1 MLQWLHNVLPWTFFE
16 VYSCLSSLL
25 HEKKSAM
32 FEQPRSAEFGG
43 SSSSYQVQEVKLSE
57 VAPLGPRWSSHCTVA
72 VCFFLR
78 GVSVNLRM
86 ELVEESSSQ
95 DSQERLKDTEAWFA
109 KNFCLINFFSGGFGV
124 IPSGAFVP
132 PASMFFAQEESFPA
146 CCCSSF
152 SATRHGLS
160 PSKRAGHKLTALQAA
175 HVRRHRLV
183 PDPFSREHWSCRSS
197 VQDCHDFFRDPGCT
211 VQLVTVPFRFWTSP
225 SPANVG
231 IDAPAIYHLQF
242 FGRSQSATLVQHGIS
257 CQDWDQF
264 RLLSDQWCGVLLAS
278 GCLQQRNSFP

>member
-1 MLQWLHNVLPWTFFE
+1 
-16 VYSCLSSLL
+16 
-25 HEKKSAM
+25 M

-109 KNFCLINFFSGGFGV
+109 KNFCLINFFSGGFGA

-152 SATRHGLS
+152 SATRHVLS

-183 PDPFSREHWSCRSS
+183 SDPFSREHWSCRSS

-211 VQLVTVPFRFWTSP
+211 VQLVTVPFRF
-225 SPANVG
+225 
-231 IDAPAIYHLQF
+231 
-242 FGRSQSATLVQHGIS
+242 
-257 CQDWDQF
+257 
-264 RLLSDQWCGVLLAS
+264 
-278 GCLQQRNSFP
+278 